1 MTFLRSLMTDLRE
14 RQVLPAVLLLVVLA
28 VAIPVGGTILYS
40 KSSAPAPVIVP
51 PVNAAP
57 PKGTPPPAQELLT
70 VQAPPAQ
77 KSVTFKGVERDPF
90 ASASA
95 ASSGGSSNSGS
106 GSSAKSGSSSTPR
119 STPKT
124 GSTAKAGSNSHT
136 RTGTHT
142 HTGSGSG
149 IVTVPRAPSSGSG
162 SKSGSASTSPK
173 PAPSSL
179 GSDEVYTVNVSASYG
194 DQTAKLD
201 NLERLTPLP
210 PNTAAE
216 VVFLGVMKG
225 GKKAAFL
232 LTGAVAVKRTMTG
245 SVTCKPSAS
254 DCEVVELPVGAQ
266 LTLTPSPSSSGVSTF
281 TLKLSAIGATKL
293 SSAAAAAQA
302 RQSAAAAGEA
312 ILGASTSSVLA
323 SFVYDAGQG
332 ALVYE
337 PQNQVGT
344 SGATGTSGA
353 SGSSGSTG

>member
-1 MTFLRSLMTDLRE
+1 M
-14 RQVLPAVLLLVVLA
+14 
-28 VAIPVGGTILYS
+28 
-40 KSSAPAPVIVP
+40 IVP

-77 KSVTFKGVERDPF
+77 KSVNFKGVERDPF
-90 ASASA
+90 ASGSA

-106 GSSAKSGSSSTPR
+106 GSSAKSGSSSTPV

-124 GSTAKAGSNSHT
+124 GSKAKTGSN
-136 RTGTHT
+136 THT
-142 HTGSGSG
+142 GSATHKGSGSG
-149 IVTVPRAPSSGSG
+149 IVTVPHAPSSGSG
-162 SKSGSASTSPK
+162 SKSGSGSTTPK

-179 GSDEVYTVNVSASYG
+179 ASDELYTVDVSASYG
-194 DQTAKLD
+194 NQTEKLD

-232 LTGAVAVKRTMTG
+232 LTGAVAVKRTVTG

-254 DCEVVELPVGAQ
+254 DCAGVELPIGAQ
-266 LTLTPSPSSSGVSTF
+266 LTLTPSASSSGVSTF

-323 SFVYDAGQG
+323 SFVYDASQG

-353 SGSSGSTG
+353 SSPSGSSGSTG